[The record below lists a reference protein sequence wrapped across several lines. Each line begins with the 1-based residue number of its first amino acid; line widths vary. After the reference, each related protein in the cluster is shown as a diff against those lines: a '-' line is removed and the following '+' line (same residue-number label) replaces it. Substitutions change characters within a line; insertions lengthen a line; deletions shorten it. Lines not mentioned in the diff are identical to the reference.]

1 MASQIAHIVYAK
13 KYFES
18 IENGN
23 GNPDFLD
30 ETKIKYSSKINKDE
44 FFLGVTFPDIRLIE
58 SSIKRRETHLRF
70 EPLNLDFSGL
80 TSFEAGWKFHLYC
93 DMRREEILNEHG
105 FYKLEKTTEFSGR
118 PAKFLEDILL
128 YDTYNNWE
136 KMANYFRNP
145 PLVKLDINA
154 DRQTFVL
161 WYAILAK
168 YIEEKI
174 TLKSISVILSK
185 LPKLAKEARGIVD
198 LAGDLQKN
206 DKVVKKL
213 LIVKDEI
220 IK

>member
-13 KYFES
+13 KYFDK
-18 IENGN
+18 IENGKTGEN
-23 GNPDFLD
+23 FLD
-30 ETKIKYSSKINKDE
+30 EGKIKQNHKINRDE

-58 SSIKRRETHLRF
+58 ASIKRRETHLRF

-93 DMRREEILNEHG
+93 DMRREEILNKHG
-105 FYKLEKTTEFSGR
+105 FYKLEKAAELAGR

-128 YDTYNNWE
+128 YDVYNNWE

-145 PLVKLDINA
+145 PLVNLDINV

-185 LPKLAKEARGIVD
+185 LPKLSQEAGEIVHLVD
-198 LAGDLQKN
+198 DLQKN
-206 DKVVKKL
+206 NKAAKKL
-213 LIVKDEI
+213 LVVMDEI
-220 IK
+220 V